1 MQIETFCFFKDR
13 KSSASV
19 ATVDRKNIVTRIV
32 CLLETFVSNILERD
46 GDLIRR
52 IVAREFLRGR
62 NAPYAN
68 ERVTKMIR

>member
-1 MQIETFCFFKDR
+1 MQIETFCFFEDR

-19 ATVDRKNIVTRIV
+19 ATVDGKNIVTRIV

-46 GDLIRR
+46 GDLIRG